1 VGVRDK
7 DHRLQGLSSLPLYC
21 VFKGTTIP
29 VFLVSGRIKTFLMK
43 KILLPV
49 DGSQLGDF
57 AYQMAKKI
65 AEKTKAS
72 ITVLS
77 IVPAPADAFFDA
89 DGRIKDDEG
98 EDLSSFIKAKESL
111 EIQIQN
117 WVADKPF
124 IHDAIVKI
132 GRVNKDIV
140 HLANTGG
147 FDMVVMGTSGA
158 HGLDEWL
165 RNSHT
170 AKVVR
175 DSIVPVLSLKCDRSE
190 LKIKDILLVGDFEGD
205 ENLELQA
212 VKKICKA
219 FDAKIHLLKINT
231 ARHFQSQRQIMPK
244 MEAFAQ
250 RHDLSNFEIHIYN
263 DESVEKGIM
272 HFSEDSGIDFVVMGH
287 HQQKGLSRLFRHDIS
302 EDVVNHLWQPIM
314 TFPA

>member
-1 VGVRDK
+1 
-7 DHRLQGLSSLPLYC
+7 
-21 VFKGTTIP
+21 
-29 VFLVSGRIKTFLMK
+29 MK

-57 AYQMAKKI
+57 AYQMAQKI

-77 IVPAPADAFFDA
+77 IVPAPAEAFFDA
-89 DGRIKDDEG
+89 DGNIKDDEG
-98 EDLSSFIKAKESL
+98 EDLSAFYKAKESL
-111 EIQIQN
+111 ELQIQN
-117 WVADKPF
+117 WIADKPF
-124 IHDAIVKI
+124 IKDAIVKI
-132 GRVNKDIV
+132 GRVNKDIIQQ
-140 HLANTGG
+140 ANKGA
-147 FDMVVMGTSGA
+147 FDLIVMGTSGA
-158 HGLDEWL
+158 HGLDEWM

-175 DSIVPVLSLKCDRSE
+175 NSVVPVLSLKCDRSE
-190 LKIKDILLVGDFEGD
+190 LKINDILLVSDFEND
-205 ENLELQA
+205 EKLELGA
-212 VKKICKA
+212 VKKICNA

-231 ARHFQSQRQIMPK
+231 HKHFQSQRQMLPR

-250 RHDLSNFEIHIYN
+250 RHALSNFEIHIYN

-272 HFSEDSGIDFVVMGH
+272 HFSEDSGIDFVAMGH
-287 HQQKGLSRLFRHDIS
+287 HHQKGLSRLFRHDIS